1 MPTLPRLLPEIKLQ
15 TTEEKTV
22 VRDRLHIACSAL
34 RSRRRRTDREPGT
47 AGADAESQFD
57 LHVGW
62 KPRVNPWLIAM
73 TVALA
78 AFMEVLD
85 TSIANVALPHIG
97 GSLGAS
103 TDEATWVLTSYLV
116 SNAIVLPLGGWA
128 CSRDGPPQLL
138 RPVHH
143 RLHRRELSLRHR
155 SLPAHPAALPRAAGR
170 GRRRHAA
177 HGAGH
182 HGRLIRAAKRGQAFA
197 LYGLVAVLAPS
208 IGPTLGGWITDNFS
222 WRWIFFINIPV
233 GILAFILVTR
243 LVEDPPW
250 IKADRS
256 RLRNMDY
263 VGLAFLTL
271 AMGGM
276 QIMLDKGEE
285 NDWFSSPFICFFA
298 VLFVV
303 GIIGLFAWEWQQERS
318 ADQPAPLPLQNFAIC
333 CFLMMLV
340 GGVLNANTVLQPQF
354 TQQLL
359 GYTATTA
366 GLALTDGGITLVF
379 MMPLAG
385 IATGKIS
392 ARYLAAFGF
401 MMLVITFRY
410 AADVTNLQM
419 SFAEASW
426 LRVVQMFPLP
436 FCFISITTAAYVGMP
451 KEQSNQVAGLIN
463 FVRNIGGCILIAI
476 TNAQV
481 TSRSCGMSST
491 CSRPCC
497 RAPSPS
503 ISTKALT
510 GLLNGSFGR
519 RERQRMALGPDLS
532 PADPQAQTQ
541 GYQDV
546 YMELSWA
553 SIVLICLA
561 FMLSKNRP
569 GEGAAAVECTKA
581 WMSACPHALAVL
593 HS

>member
-1 MPTLPRLLPEIKLQ
+1 
-15 TTEEKTV
+15 
-22 VRDRLHIACSAL
+22 
-34 RSRRRRTDREPGT
+34 
-47 AGADAESQFD
+47 
-57 LHVGW
+57 
-62 KPRVNPWLIAM
+62 M

-97 GSLGAS
+97 GALGAS
-103 TDEATWVLTSYLV
+103 SDEATWVLTSYLV

-128 CSRDGPPQLL
+128 SSLMG
-138 RPVHH
+138 
-143 RLHRRELSLRHR
+143 RRNFFVLCISGFTFASFLCGAAP
-155 SLPAHPAALPRAAGR
+155 SLPILLLCRVLQ
-170 GRRRHAA
+170 
-177 HGAGH
+177 GAFGGGMQPMAQAIMADSFEPH
-182 HGRLIRAAKRGQAFA
+182 KRGQAFA

-208 IGPTLGGWITDNFS
+208 IGPTLGGYITDNFS

-250 IKADRS
+250 IKADPS
-256 RLRNMDY
+256 RLRHMDY
-263 VGLAFLTL
+263 MGLAFLTL

-285 NDWFSSPFICFFA
+285 NDWFSSGFIRFFCF
-298 VLFVV
+298 LFVF
-303 GIIGLFAWEWQQERS
+303 GIAGLVVWEWRRK
-318 ADQPAPLPLQNFAIC
+318 DPLINLRLFRFRNFAIC

-354 TQQLL
+354 AQRLL
-359 GYTATTA
+359 DWTATTA
-366 GLALTDGGITLVF
+366 GLALTAGGVTLVF

-385 IATGKIS
+385 IATGRIS

-401 MMLVITFRY
+401 TMLVITFRY

-436 FCFISITTAAYVGMP
+436 FCFISITTAAYIGMP

-463 FVRNIGGCILIAI
+463 FVRNIGGSILIAI

-481 TSRSCGMSST
+481 TSRSLWHEQHLQQAMTPGT
-491 CSRPCC
+491 IAFEQHR
-497 RAPSPS
+497 R
-503 ISTKALT
+503 ALT
-510 GLLNGSFGR
+510 GLLGNAYGAANANH
-519 RERQRMALGPDLS
+519 MALAQIYHQLNQ
-532 PADPQAQTQ
+532 QAQTQ

-546 YMELSWA
+546 YKELAWA
-553 SIVLICLA
+553 SIVLIGLA

-569 GEGAAAVECTKA
+569 GDAPGGGG
-581 WMSACPHALAVL
+581 MH
-593 HS
+593 

>member
-1 MPTLPRLLPEIKLQ
+1 
-15 TTEEKTV
+15 
-22 VRDRLHIACSAL
+22 
-34 RSRRRRTDREPGT
+34 
-47 AGADAESQFD
+47 
-57 LHVGW
+57 
-62 KPRVNPWLIAM
+62 M

-128 CSRDGPPQLL
+128 SSLMG
-138 RPVHH
+138 
-143 RLHRRELSLRHR
+143 RRNFFVFCITVFTVASFLCGIAP
-155 SLPAHPAALPRAAGR
+155 SLPILLLCRVLQ
-170 GRRRHAA
+170 
-177 HGAGH
+177 GAGGGGMQPMAQAIMADSFEPH
-182 HGRLIRAAKRGQAFA
+182 KRGQAFA

-233 GILAFILVTR
+233 GIVAFILVTR

-256 RLRNMDY
+256 RLKNMDY
-263 VGLAFLTL
+263 MGLAFLTL
-271 AMGGM
+271 AMGGL

-285 NDWFSSPFICFFA
+285 NDWFSSSFICFFGI
-298 VLFVV
+298 LFVV
-303 GIIGLFAWEWQQERS
+303 GIIGLFAWEWNKK
-318 ADQPAPLPLQNFAIC
+318 DPLINLRLFRYKNFAIC

-340 GGVLNANTVLQPQF
+340 GGVLNANTVLQPEF

-366 GLALTDGGITLVF
+366 GLALTAGGFALVV

-385 IATGKIS
+385 IATGRFS
-392 ARYLAAFGF
+392 ARYLAAVGF
-401 MMLVITFRY
+401 TMLVITFRY

-426 LRVVQMFPLP
+426 LRVVQMLPLP
-436 FCFISITTAAYVGMP
+436 FCFISITNAAYVGMP

-463 FVRNIGGCILIAI
+463 FVRNIGGSILIAI

-481 TSRSCGMSST
+481 TSRSMWHEQHLQQAMQSG
-491 CSRPCC
+491 
-497 RAPSPS
+497 S
-503 ISTKALT
+503 IGFDQHSQALDRVAQRQ
-510 GLLNGSFGR
+510 SFGAANGGS
-519 RERQRMALGPDLS
+519 MALAQIYHQLI
-532 PADPQAQTQ
+532 AQATTQ

-553 SIVLICLA
+553 SIVLILLA
-561 FMLSKNRP
+561 FMLSKSRP
-569 GEGAAAVECTKA
+569 GEGPGGGA
-581 WMSACPHALAVL
+581 MH
-593 HS
+593 

>member
-1 MPTLPRLLPEIKLQ
+1 MSAIDATLPPDGSAAAARAGTPPAKMENPDL
-15 TTEEKTV
+15 V
-22 VRDRLHIACSAL
+22 AHVR
-34 RSRRRRTDREPGT
+34 
-47 AGADAESQFD
+47 
-57 LHVGW
+57 W

-73 TVALA
+73 SVALA

-128 CSRDGPPQLL
+128 SSLMG
-138 RPVHH
+138 
-143 RLHRRELSLRHR
+143 RRNFFVFCITVFTVASFLCGIAP
-155 SLPAHPAALPRAAGR
+155 SLPILLLCRILQ
-170 GRRRHAA
+170 
-177 HGAGH
+177 GAGGGGMQPMAQAIMADSFEPH
-182 HGRLIRAAKRGQAFA
+182 KRGQAFA

-233 GILAFILVTR
+233 GIVAFLLVAR

-250 IKADRS
+250 IKADPS

-263 VGLAFLTL
+263 VGLAFLTT

-285 NDWFSSPFICFFA
+285 NDWFSSSFIRFFA
-298 VLFVV
+298 FLFIV
-303 GIIGLFAWEWQQERS
+303 GIVGLVAWEWRKK
-318 ADQPAPLPLQNFAIC
+318 DPLINLHLFRYKNFAIC
-333 CFLMMLV
+333 CFLMLLV
-340 GGVLNANTVLQPQF
+340 GGVLNSNTVLQPQF

-359 GYTATTA
+359 GYNATTA
-366 GLALTDGGITLVF
+366 GLALTAGGVTLVI

-385 IATGKIS
+385 IATGRIA
-392 ARYLAAFGF
+392 ARWLAAFGF
-401 MMLVITFRY
+401 TMMVITFRY
-410 AADVTNLQM
+410 AAAVTNLQM

-436 FCFISITTAAYVGMP
+436 FCFISITTSAYVGMP
-451 KEQSNQVAGLIN
+451 QRESNQVAGLIN
-463 FVRNIGGCILIAI
+463 FVRNIGGSILIAV

-481 TSRSCGMSST
+481 TTRTMWHEQHLQQAMQPGSIAFEQRRQALASFFSS
-491 CSRPCC
+491 
-497 RAPSPS
+497 A
-503 ISTKALT
+503 T
-510 GLLNGSFGR
+510 GGPNGGA
-519 RERQRMALGPDLS
+519 MALAQIYNQLNN
-532 PADPQAQTQ
+532 QARTQ

-546 YMELSWA
+546 YMQLSWA
-553 SIVLICLA
+553 SIVLILLA

-569 GEGAAAVECTKA
+569 GAGAGGGA
-581 WMSACPHALAVL
+581 MH
-593 HS
+593 

>member
-1 MPTLPRLLPEIKLQ
+1 MSAIDSTLPAP
-15 TTEEKTV
+15 TPGS
-22 VRDRLHIACSAL
+22 SA
-34 RSRRRRTDREPGT
+34 
-47 AGADAESQFD
+47 AGADSRQTTVSNPELSPD
-57 LHVGW
+57 LLAHAQW

-97 GSLGAS
+97 GALGAS

-128 CSRDGPPQLL
+128 SSLIG
-138 RPVHH
+138 
-143 RLHRRELSLRHR
+143 RRNFFVLCITGFTAASFMCGAAP
-155 SLPAHPAALPRAAGR
+155 SLPILLCCRVLQ
-170 GRRRHAA
+170 
-177 HGAGH
+177 GAFGGGMQPMAQAIMADSFEPH
-182 HGRLIRAAKRGQAFA
+182 KRGQAFA

-208 IGPTLGGWITDNFS
+208 IGPTVGGWITDNFS

-243 LVEDPPW
+243 LVDDPPW
-250 IKADRS
+250 IKADPS

-263 VGLAFLTL
+263 MGLAFLTL

-285 NDWFSSPFICFFA
+285 DDWFSSSFICTFA
-298 VLFVV
+298 AVFVIGIV
-303 GIIGLFAWEWQQERS
+303 GLIVWEWQKK
-318 ADQPAPLPLQNFAIC
+318 DPLINLRLFRFRNFAIC

-366 GLALTDGGITLVF
+366 GLALTAGGVALVV

-385 IATGKIS
+385 FATGKFS
-392 ARYLAAFGF
+392 ARWLAAVGF
-401 MMLVITFRY
+401 AGLVVTFRY
-410 AADVTNLQM
+410 AAEVTNLQM

-426 LRVVQMFPLP
+426 LRVVQMMPLP
-436 FCFISITTAAYVGMP
+436 FCFISITNAAYVGMP

-463 FVRNIGGCILIAI
+463 FVRNIGGSILIAI

-481 TSRSCGMSST
+481 TSRSMWHEQHLQQSMMPGT
-491 CSRPCC
+491 I
-497 RAPSPS
+497 AYDQHVK
-503 ISTKALT
+503 TLT
-510 GLLNGSFGR
+510 GFLGNSFGGPNGGG
-519 RERQRMALGPDLS
+519 MALAQIYHQLTQ
-532 PADPQAQTQ
+532 QAQTQ

-546 YMELSWA
+546 YMELSWV
-553 SIVLICLA
+553 SIILVVLA
-561 FMLSKNRP
+561 FLLSKNRS
-569 GEGAAAVECTKA
+569 GEGPGAGAV
-581 WMSACPHALAVL
+581 H
-593 HS
+593 